1 MSNNFNFT
9 ESGYTPDSYDFDFGA
24 VPAVSFI
31 YSILSGT
38 NRNFIAI
45 WADPTANINTGKVY
59 ASTSGEGASFFI
71 IDLLN
76 KVLYSTYTIN
86 NKGAF
91 GESLDQEN
99 IVDINVNSAV

>member
-1 MSNNFNFT
+1 MIHYIFPNQNKNFT
-9 ESGYTPDSYDFDFGA
+9 
-24 VPAVSFI
+24 
-31 YSILSGT
+31 SI
-38 NRNFIAI
+38 
-45 WADPTANINTGKVY
+45 WVDPTANINTGKVY
-59 ASTSGEGASFFI
+59 ASTSGDGASFFI

>member
-1 MSNNFNFT
+1 MPTYN
-9 ESGYTPDSYDFDFGA
+9 
-24 VPAVSFI
+24 
-31 YSILSGT
+31 ILSGI
-38 NRNFIAI
+38 NKNFTGI
-45 WADPTANINTGKVY
+45 WADSTANINTGKVY
-59 ASTSGEGASFFI
+59 ASTSGDGASFFI

-76 KVLYSTYTIN
+76 NVLYSTYTIN